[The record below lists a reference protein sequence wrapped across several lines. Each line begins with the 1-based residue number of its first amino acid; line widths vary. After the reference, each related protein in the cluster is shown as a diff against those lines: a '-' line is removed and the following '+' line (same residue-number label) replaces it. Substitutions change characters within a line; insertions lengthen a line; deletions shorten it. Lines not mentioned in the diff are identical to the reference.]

1 MIYVYEF
8 FMWAIMFI
16 WSRRTVKKLEDNDL
30 FLEEWSD
37 KNAKN

>member
-1 MIYVYEF
+1 MYEF

-16 WSRRTVKKLEDNDL
+16 WSRRTVKQLETDDS